1 MVTNDEGE
9 IADARSLWPPHAYP
23 TALHAPATRR
33 CESCGIL
40 SDMKLWIQIGGLFSL
55 SIFLR
60 IVGNLKSTSCDWQL
74 RNNCADAGFS
84 ESASAGLI
92 GILAVV
98 LLTVKL
104 LVIIRS
110 RNQSVL

>member
-1 MVTNDEGE
+1 MVVVTRH
-9 IADARSLWPPHAYP
+9 ADRQAGPL
-23 TALHAPATRR
+23 
-33 CESCGIL
+33 CGTL
-40 SDMKLWIQIGGLFSL
+40 SDMKLWILIGGLFSF
-55 SIFLR
+55 SIVLR

-84 ESASAGLI
+84 ESASAVLI

-104 LVIIRS
+104 LMRLK
-110 RNQSVL
+110 NQSAL

>member
-1 MVTNDEGE
+1 M
-9 IADARSLWPPHAYP
+9 RFW
-23 TALHAPATRR
+23 
-33 CESCGIL
+33 IL
-40 SDMKLWIQIGGLFSL
+40 IGGLFPL

-60 IVGNLKSTSCDWQL
+60 IVGNLKSESCVWQL

-84 ESASAGLI
+84 ESVSAGLI

-104 LVIIRS
+104 LMRLK
-110 RNQSVL
+110 NQSRP